1 MKLRKPLLVLATLA
15 ALAGLPANA
24 AILRNAQVV
33 ERSAS
38 QGLEQAV
45 RQIVDAAEKPVW
57 IAYDVPSSDPDAI
70 MCCFASVHAATK
82 GVSAGSCVLEKENSS
97 FTSFGDE
104 QPRPVVSHDS
114 FSVFMRVENRTITKI
129 RTLSADCGADAGGL
143 PVYLIRGV
151 NGSESVTW
159 LDKLADEL
167 YGAGEST
174 GTKKKKRGRNESQH
188 AIAAIAM
195 HRAPNAIDTLDRMVH
210 SSNRPE
216 GLRGHAAFWLGSRGG
231 KRGIDSLRALIGNT
245 ESEHLRELAIG
256 GIAQSQ
262 EPEAVSTL
270 LALAR
275 NDRNS
280 QVRKHSIFWL
290 GQRAGEKVS
299 AELKQAADD
308 PEEEV
313 REMAVFAISQLPA
326 DRAVPALIELAHTH
340 KSRSVR
346 ERAVFWLGQSG
357 DPRALDAIEKILT
370 K

>member
-1 MKLRKPLLVLATLA
+1 MRLRKPLLVLATLA

-38 QGLEQAV
+38 QGLDQAV

-70 MCCFASVHAATK
+70 MCCFASVDAAMK
-82 GVSAGSCVLEKENSS
+82 SVPAGHCVLEKENSS

-104 QPRPVVSHDS
+104 RPRPLVSHDS

-174 GTKKKKRGRNESQH
+174 GTKKKKRGGNESQH
-188 AIAAIAM
+188 AIAAIAL

-210 SSNRPE
+210 SNRPE

-231 KRGIDSLRALIGNT
+231 KRGIDSLRALIGKT
-245 ESEHLRELAIG
+245 ESEDLREQAIA
-256 GIAQSQ
+256 GIAQSE
-262 EPEAVSTL
+262 EPEAVTTL

-275 NDRNS
+275 NDRSS
-280 QVRKHSIFWL
+280 QVRKQSIFWL
-290 GQRAGEKVS
+290 GQRAGEKVA
-299 AELKQAADD
+299 AELKEAADD

-340 KSRSVR
+340 KSRGVR
-346 ERAVFWLGQSG
+346 EKAVFWLGQSG